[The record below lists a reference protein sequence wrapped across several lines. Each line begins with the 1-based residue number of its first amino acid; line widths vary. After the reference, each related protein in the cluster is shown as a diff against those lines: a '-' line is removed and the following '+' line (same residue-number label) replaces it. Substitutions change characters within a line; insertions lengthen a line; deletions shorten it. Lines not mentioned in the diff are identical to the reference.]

1 MSTRSQVRD
10 ENNSD
15 DIANFVHGSDNSRD
29 GTGNF
34 VPLFNGG
41 NDRIEVSRCQCL
53 LQSHQ
58 KGKEEYK
65 HLQKS
70 NKSWGIHQNFA
81 TANIWQ
87 NDKYLMHFVV
97 GLFQKTLLNLLIEGK
112 PGVVKNAP
120 RQENFEEGFVE
131 TNTSQP

>member
-1 MSTRSQVRD
+1 MSTRSQIRD

-53 LQSHQ
+53 LHSHQ
-58 KGKEEYK
+58 KGKEKYK
-65 HLQKS
+65 HLQIER
-70 NKSWGIHQNFA
+70 IHHCIVGEVKQIF
-81 TANIWQ
+81 
-87 NDKYLMHFVV
+87 DKFLV
-97 GLFQKTLLNLLIEGK
+97 Q
-112 PGVVKNAP
+112 
-120 RQENFEEGFVE
+120 
-131 TNTSQP
+131 